1 MSNFKSPFGKPKG
14 ATKPSFALK
23 PGFGKNLG

>member
-14 ATKPSFALK
+14 TTKPSFAMK
-23 PGFGKNLG
+23 PGFGKNQG